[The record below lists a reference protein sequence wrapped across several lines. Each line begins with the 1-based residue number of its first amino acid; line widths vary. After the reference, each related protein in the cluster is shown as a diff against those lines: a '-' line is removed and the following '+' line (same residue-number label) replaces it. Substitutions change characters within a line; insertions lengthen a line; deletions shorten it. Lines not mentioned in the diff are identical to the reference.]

1 MPPSDASW
9 SPARTA
15 LEQRIEGVLSRLAE
29 DPRAAGERPAPA
41 RTVVI
46 GGGTGLSTIL
56 GGPDPD
62 GFGTRGIMREFACVQ
77 VGVCT
82 TDDGGSTG
90 ELVRRLPMIGIGD
103 FRKVMLSMMD
113 PARLARRYGPGIPA
127 AVLLQRV
134 LSHRFGDRPPT
145 AAEWKDP
152 LRVLPADASRSA
164 SPALRRALAAL
175 AGPLPADVR
184 RRLFVPGHC
193 FGNLLMAAAIFRA
206 AAFRTDRAPSAAALR
221 RGLADVATVLCVA
234 PGTVHPATAVPGM
247 LVYEY
252 ANGVRLTGQALAAR
266 ERRGCAVRRVGI
278 RFAAR
283 PAADPRLLA
292 ALREADLIVYAP
304 GSLYSSILP
313 VLLVPGVADAIRA
326 NRAAVKVLGANL
338 WIQEGETDRSFRQ
351 ETRGFWVSEL
361 IEAYGRNIPGG
372 IDGLFD
378 AVLSASLD
386 AVPASIIRN
395 YALEDKHPIHL
406 DRSRVAALGV
416 LPVEASLFHHLH
428 WRRDV
433 MLHHDTARFAAALR
447 TLYEELSASPRPARP
462 ARPRPPALPAV
473 PRQEVPRRGGNAAVP
488 STLATDAPTA
498 FSRMESCRTALS
510 RIPVSPPTLRPL
522 LEDFLWKHADILPSH
537 LARVRRIRVVPAD
550 RWTRSQEWDNIQG
563 YYDPATATIN
573 LHAQALAT
581 PQTLMANFA
590 IALGESLLGD
600 YIDEKRWLDD
610 PSAACRVYEIRL
622 RPAAERHCF
631 FGDRDLAE
639 GLHLSQ
645 MQPRPGEPLR
655 WWRAVP
661 RDTGFL
667 PCGIFFGLAY
677 AWYLDNRYTPSLDM
691 EMEMLHWPPA
701 SLLPYQNRI
710 RIRHHAVVRFF
721 RTRVFAP

>member
-1 MPPSDASW
+1 MTASDASW

-15 LEQRIEGVLSRLAE
+15 LEQRIEGVLSRLQE

-41 RTVVI
+41 RVVVI

-62 GFGTRGIMREFACVQ
+62 GFGTRGIMREFAHVQ

-90 ELVRRLPMIGIGD
+90 QLVRRLPMIGIGD

-113 PARLARRYGPGIPA
+113 PAPLSRRYGPGIPA
-127 AVLLQRV
+127 AILLQRV
-134 LSHRFGDRPPT
+134 FNHRFGDRAPT
-145 AAEWKDP
+145 AAEWANP
-152 LRVLPADASRSA
+152 LRVLPPDEARSA
-164 SPALRRALAAL
+164 SPALRRALSTL
-175 AGPLPADVR
+175 AGSLPPAFR

-193 FGNLLMAAAIFRA
+193 FGNLLMAAAVFRA

-221 RGLADVATVLCVA
+221 RGLADVATVLGVA

-247 LVYEY
+247 LFYEY
-252 ANGVRLTGQALAAR
+252 ANGVSLTGQALAAQ

-278 RFAAR
+278 RFAGR
-283 PAADPRLLA
+283 PAASPRLLA

-326 NRAAVKVLGANL
+326 NRNAIKVLGANL
-338 WIQEGETDRSFRQ
+338 WIQEGETDRSFR
-351 ETRGFWVSEL
+351 EESRGFWVSEL

-372 IDGLFD
+372 TDGLFD

-433 MLHHDTARFAAALR
+433 MLHHDAARFAAALR
-447 TLYEELSASPRPARP
+447 TLYEELAASRTRPARRRAGTATPPPSVP
-462 ARPRPPALPAV
+462 APV
-473 PRQEVPRRGGNAAVP
+473 V
-488 STLATDAPTA
+488 SDAPTA
-498 FSRMESCRTALS
+498 AARMEACRDALS
-510 RIPVSPPTLRPL
+510 RIPVAPASLRPL
-522 LEDFLWKHADILPSH
+522 LEDFLWKHADIVPSH
-537 LARVRRIRVVPAD
+537 LSRVRRIRVVPAS
-550 RWTRSQEWDNIQG
+550 RWTRSQEWDNVQG
-563 YYDPATATIN
+563 YYDPVTATIN

-600 YIDEKRWLDD
+600 YIAEKRWLDD
-610 PSAACRVYEIRL
+610 PAGACRVYEIRL
-622 RPAAERHCF
+622 RPPSARDCF
-631 FGDRDLAE
+631 LDDRALSDYLRLA
-639 GLHLSQ
+639 Q
-645 MQPRPGEPLR
+645 MQPRPGNPLR

-661 RDTGFL
+661 HDSGFL
-667 PCGIFFGLAY
+667 PCGIFFGLGY
-677 AWYLDNRYTPSLDM
+677 AWYLDNRYTPSLSM
-691 EMEMLHWPPA
+691 EMEVLHWTP
-701 SLLPYQNRI
+701 SRLLPYQNRS
-710 RIRHHAVVRFF
+710 RTRHRAAVRFF
-721 RTRVFAP
+721 RNRVFS

>member
-1 MPPSDASW
+1 MPPPDASW

-29 DPRAAGERPAPA
+29 DPRAAGLHPALA

-62 GFGTRGIMREFACVQ
+62 GFGTRGIMREFSRVQ

-90 ELVRRLPMIGIGD
+90 QLVRRLPMIGIGD

-134 LSHRFGDRPPT
+134 FSHRFGDRPPT

-152 LRVLPADASRSA
+152 LRVLPADAARSA

-175 AGPLPADVR
+175 AGGPLPADVR

-193 FGNLLMAAAIFRA
+193 FGNLLMAAAVFRA
-206 AAFRTDRAPSAAALR
+206 AGFRTDRAPSAAALR

-252 ANGVRLTGQALAAR
+252 ANGVSLTGQALAAQ

-326 NRAAVKVLGANL
+326 NRTAIKVLGANL
-338 WIQEGETDRSFRQ
+338 WIQEGETDRSFR
-351 ETRGFWVSEL
+351 EESRGFWVSEL

-372 IDGLFD
+372 TDGLFD

-406 DRSRVAALGV
+406 DRARVAALGV

-433 MLHHDTARFAAALR
+433 MLHHDAARFAAALR
-447 TLYEELSASPRPARP
+447 TLYEELSAAPRRHRPSRPA
-462 ARPRPPALPAV
+462 PPH
-473 PRQEVPRRGGNAAVP
+473 QEVPRRGGSAAP
-488 STLATDAPTA
+488 PAPLASTAPTA
-498 FSRMESCRTALS
+498 AARMESCRAALS
-510 RIPVSPPTLRPL
+510 RIPVAPASLRPL
-522 LEDFLWKHADILPSH
+522 LEDFLWKHADILPTH
-537 LARVRRIRVVPAD
+537 LARIRRIRVVPAD

-563 YYDPATATIN
+563 YYDPATSTIN

-590 IALGESLLGD
+590 IALGESLLGN
-600 YIDEKRWLDD
+600 YIAEKRWLDD
-610 PSAACRVYEIRL
+610 PAASCRVYEIRL
-622 RPAAERHCF
+622 RPPAARDCF
-631 FGDRDLAE
+631 LDDRSLSDCLRLA
-639 GLHLSQ
+639 Q
-645 MQPRPGEPLR
+645 MQPRAGDPLR

-661 RDTGFL
+661 RDSGFL

-701 SLLPYQNRI
+701 RLLPYQNRI
-710 RIRHHAVVRFF
+710 RTRHRAAVRFF
-721 RTRVFAP
+721 RNRIFTP

>member
-1 MPPSDASW
+1 MPFPDASW

-62 GFGTRGIMREFACVQ
+62 GFGTRGIMREFARVQ

-90 ELVRRLPMIGIGD
+90 RLVRRLPMIGIGD

-113 PARLARRYGPGIPA
+113 PARLSRRYGPGIPA

-134 LSHRFGDRPPT
+134 FAHRFGDRPPS

-152 LRVLPADASRSA
+152 LRVLPADAARSA

-175 AGPLPADVR
+175 AGPLPPDFR

-193 FGNLLMAAAIFRA
+193 FGNLLMAAAVFRA

-221 RGLADVATVLCVA
+221 RGLAEVASVLGVA

-252 ANGVRLTGQALAAR
+252 ANGVALTGQALAAQ

-326 NRAAVKVLGANL
+326 NRRAVKVLGANL

-406 DRSRVAALGV
+406 DRARVAALGV
-416 LPVEASLFHHLH
+416 LPVEASLFHRLH

-433 MLHHDTARFAAALR
+433 MLHHDASRFAAALR
-447 TLYEELSASPRPARP
+447 TLYEELSSSPRRRTPA
-462 ARPRPPALPAV
+462 
-473 PRQEVPRRGGNAAVP
+473 VPRRGGNATVP
-488 STLATDAPTA
+488 SPLATDAPTA

-510 RIPVSPPTLRPL
+510 RIPVAPPTLRPL
-522 LEDFLWKHADILPSH
+522 LEDFLWKHADILPAH

-600 YIDEKRWLDD
+600 YIAEKRWLDD
-610 PSAACRVYEIRL
+610 PAAACRVYEIRL
-622 RPAAERHCF
+622 RPPASRNCF
-631 FGDRDLAE
+631 LDDRSLSDYLR
-639 GLHLSQ
+639 LSQ
-645 MQPRPGEPLR
+645 MQPRAGDPLR

-661 RDTGFL
+661 HDSGFL

-701 SLLPYQNRI
+701 RLLPYQNRI
-710 RIRHHAVVRFF
+710 RTRHRALVRFF

>member
-1 MPPSDASW
+1 MTATDASW

-15 LEQRIEGVLSRLAE
+15 LEQRIEGVLSRLQE

-41 RTVVI
+41 RVVVI

-62 GFGTRGIMREFACVQ
+62 GFGTRGIMREFANVQ

-90 ELVRRLPMIGIGD
+90 QLVRRLPMIGIGD

-134 LSHRFGDRPPT
+134 FSHRIGDRPPT

-152 LRVLPADASRSA
+152 LRVLPADAARSA
-164 SPALRRALAAL
+164 SPALRHALSAL
-175 AGPLPADVR
+175 AGTLPPDFR

-193 FGNLLMAAAIFRA
+193 FGNLLMAAAVFRA

-221 RGLADVATVLCVA
+221 RGLADVASVLCVA

-247 LVYEY
+247 LFYEY
-252 ANGVRLTGQALAAR
+252 ANGVTLTGQALAAQ

-326 NRAAVKVLGANL
+326 NRNAIKVLGANL
-338 WIQEGETDRSFRQ
+338 WIQEGETDRSFR
-351 ETRGFWVSEL
+351 EESRGFWVSEL

-406 DRSRVAALGV
+406 DRARVAALGV

-433 MLHHDTARFAAALR
+433 MLHHDAARFAAALR
-447 TLYEELSASPRPARP
+447 TLYEELSSSSRPS
-462 ARPRPPALPAV
+462 RPPKTVSPA
-473 PRQEVPRRGGNAAVP
+473 P
-488 STLATDAPTA
+488 STSSSSITSTAPTA
-498 FSRMESCRTALS
+498 FSRMEACRTALS
-510 RIPVSPPTLRPL
+510 RIPVAPPTLRPL
-522 LEDFLWKHADILPSH
+522 LEDFLWKHADILPAH

-563 YYDPATATIN
+563 YYDPATSTIN

-600 YIDEKRWLDD
+600 YIAEKRWLDD

-622 RPAAERHCF
+622 RPAGERHCF

-645 MQPRPGEPLR
+645 MQPRPGDPLR

-710 RIRHHAVVRFF
+710 RIRHRAVVRFF
-721 RTRVFAP
+721 RTRVFG